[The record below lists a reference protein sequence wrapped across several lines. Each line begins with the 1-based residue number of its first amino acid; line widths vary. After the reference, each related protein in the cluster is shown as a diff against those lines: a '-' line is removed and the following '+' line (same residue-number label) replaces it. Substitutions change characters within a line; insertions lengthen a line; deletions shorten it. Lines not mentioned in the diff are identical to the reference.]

1 MYILQRHNPHT
12 VTNNPETR
20 KHVTLYHAP
29 LLSPQSQVLRTLPHL
44 RLSPAHK
51 SQPHRISITFSFV
64 NHPRNQLLYTT
75 LLLSLSLSLLS
86 LSVGQPVSLSLSLS
100 LSFSLII
107 TTHIFLK
114 NLYFQFFS
122 SQWLLVRTCCFVG
135 GPGHPVEY
143 SDQGGPI
150 RSERGGG
157 MGRTLS

>member
-1 MYILQRHNPHT
+1 MPLYYHPNHKSSEHYPTSDSPPLTNLNHIESQLPSHLSTIL
-12 VTNNPETR
+12 VTN
-20 KHVTLYHAP
+20 YYIQ
-29 LLSPQSQVLRTLPHL
+29 LSF
-44 RLSPAHK
+44 SP
-51 SQPHRISITFSFV
+51 
-64 NHPRNQLLYTT
+64 
-75 LLLSLSLSLLS
+75 SLSLFSLCQSVS
-86 LSVGQPVSLSLSLS
+86 LSLSLSLS

>member
-1 MYILQRHNPHT
+1 MPLYYHPNHKSSEHYPTSDSPPLTNLNHIESQLPSHLSTIL
-12 VTNNPETR
+12 VTN
-20 KHVTLYHAP
+20 YYIQ
-29 LLSPQSQVLRTLPHL
+29 LSF
-44 RLSPAHK
+44 SP
-51 SQPHRISITFSFV
+51 
-64 NHPRNQLLYTT
+64 
-75 LLLSLSLSLLS
+75 SLSLLS
-86 LSVGQPVSLSLSLS
+86 LSVGQPVSLS

>member
-75 LLLSLSLSLLS
+75 LLLSLSLSS
-86 LSVGQPVSLSLSLS
+86 LSVSRSACLSLSLF
-100 LSFSLII
+100 LSYNYHTYFSQKS
-107 TTHIFLK
+107 IFSI
-114 NLYFQFFS
+114 FQFAMATRVY
-122 SQWLLVRTCCFVG
+122 LLLCRRAWTSG
-135 GPGHPVEY
+135 
-143 SDQGGPI
+143 
-150 RSERGGG
+150 
-157 MGRTLS
+157 